1 MVSVNR
7 MKRIRFREWVFRNS
21 QGKGV
26 GLGVGETGSL
36 DRDGSTARSFDTE
49 EDRVAEDDEYEDRL
63 DPTIEEKQ
71 KETSQ
76 FPLVSSPVTT
86 RTGRTRRTRSPRDLS

>member
-1 MVSVNR
+1 MNR
-7 MKRIRFREWVFRNS
+7 MKRIRFREWVHRD
-21 QGKGV
+21 KGV

-36 DRDGSTARSFDTE
+36 DRDGSTARSLDTE

-63 DPTIEEKQ
+63 DPTVEEKQ

-76 FPLVSSPVTT
+76 FPLVSSAVTI
-86 RTGRTRRTRSPRDLS
+86 RTGRTRRTRSLRDPS